1 MQNKIENHIYEVE
14 NLVIGSGLN
23 AAAFSYLNGYPL
35 IINKQELPFRF
46 DYFDTDFVLS
56 SLNIINDKTTLKGKE
71 NEKVF
76 GNYKTEVY
84 RHLVFVLALAGLC
97 PLSDKVGSIRLKDD
111 SLLNIVTDS
120 SRMIK
125 IKFDQIYIFDDQN
138 ITGLPEPLESL
149 NKKMFKVLDW
159 IDVTCCTTHPYQ
171 YFETDDNFVREMFLY
186 PTERIDGY
194 HPNKKDLVSVSYLSE
209 KQLNDYEYSDTYAKF
224 KVLNIMKKAGIRG
237 RRNGRDPKNK
247 EKYKYYA
254 LKIEPQRREVTTLQ
268 KNLYEDTDNIEFMY
282 ESEEDIIQKFPIEN
296 EHYVHNLN
304 SKIGLDGNIR
314 NG

>member
-1 MQNKIENHIYEVE
+1 MSKIEKHVYEVE
-14 NLVIGSGLN
+14 NLVIGSSLN

-46 DYFDTDFVLS
+46 DYFDTDFDLS
-56 SLNIINDKTTLKGKE
+56 SLNIINDKTILKGKE

-84 RHLVFVLALAGLC
+84 RHLIFVLALAGLC

-125 IKFDQIYIFDDQN
+125 IKFDQLFVFDDRN

-149 NKKMFKVLDW
+149 NEKMFKVLDW

-171 YFETDDNFVREMFLY
+171 YFETDDNFTREMFFY
-186 PTERIDGY
+186 PTERMDGY
-194 HPNKKDLVSVSYLSE
+194 QPDKKDLVSVSYLSE
-209 KQLNDYEYSDTYAKF
+209 SQLHDYEYSDTYAKF
-224 KVLNIMKKAGIRG
+224 KILNIMKEADIRG
-237 RRNGRDPKNK
+237 SRNGRDQKNK

-254 LKIEPQRREVTTLQ
+254 LKIEPQKREVIPLQ

-282 ESEEDIIQKFPIEN
+282 ETEEDIIQSFPIEK
-296 EHYVHNLN
+296 EHHVHSLN
-304 SKIGLDGNIR
+304 SKINDYTTK
-314 NG
+314 

>member
-1 MQNKIENHIYEVE
+1 MQNNLEKHIYEVE

-23 AAAFSYLNGYPL
+23 AAAFSYLNGFPL
-35 IINKQELPFRF
+35 IINKQEFPFRF
-46 DYFDTDFVLS
+46 DYFDTDFDLS

-125 IKFDQIYIFDDQN
+125 IKFDQLFVFDDKN
-138 ITGLPEPLESL
+138 ITGLPVPLESL
-149 NKKMFKVLDW
+149 NEKMCKVLDW
-159 IDVTCCTTHPYQ
+159 VDVTCCTTHPYQ
-171 YFETDDNFVREMFLY
+171 YFETDDNFVREMFFY
-186 PTERIDGY
+186 PTERVDGY
-194 HPNKKDLVSVSYLSE
+194 QPNRKDLVSVSYLSE
-209 KQLNDYEYSDTYAKF
+209 KQLHDYEYSDTYAKF
-224 KVLNIMKKAGIRG
+224 KILNIMKEAGIRG
-237 RRNGRDPKNK
+237 RRNGRDQKNK

-254 LKIEPQRREVTTLQ
+254 LKIEPQRREVISLQ
-268 KNLYEDTDNIEFMY
+268 KNLYEDIDNIEFMY
-282 ESEEDIIQKFPIEN
+282 ESEEDIVQNFPIEK
-296 EHYVHNLN
+296 EQYIHSLN
-304 SKIGLDGNIR
+304 SKINDYTTK
-314 NG
+314 

>member
-1 MQNKIENHIYEVE
+1 MGNIEKHTYHFE

-23 AAAFSYLNGYPL
+23 AAAFSYLNGFPL

-46 DYFDTDFVLS
+46 DYFDTDFDLS
-56 SLNIINDKTTLKGKE
+56 SLNIINDKTILKGKE

-84 RHLVFVLALAGLC
+84 RHLIFVLALAGLC

-125 IKFDQIYIFDDQN
+125 IKFDQLFVFDDRN

-149 NKKMFKVLDW
+149 NEKMFKVLDW

-171 YFETDDNFVREMFLY
+171 YFETDDNFTREMFFY
-186 PTERIDGY
+186 PTERMDGY
-194 HPNKKDLVSVSYLSE
+194 QPDKKDLVSVSYLSE
-209 KQLNDYEYSDTYAKF
+209 SQLHDYEYSDTYAKF
-224 KVLNIMKKAGIRG
+224 KILNIMKEAGIRG
-237 RRNGRDPKNK
+237 SRNGRDPKNK

-254 LKIEPQRREVTTLQ
+254 LKIEPQRREVIPLQ

-282 ESEEDIIQKFPIEN
+282 ESEEDIIQNFLIEK
-296 EHYVHNLN
+296 EHHVHSLN
-304 SKIGLDGNIR
+304 SKISSNGNTS
-314 NG
+314 NN

>member
-1 MQNKIENHIYEVE
+1 MSKIEKHVYEVE
-14 NLVIGSGLN
+14 NLVIGSSLN

-46 DYFDTDFVLS
+46 DYFDIDFDLS
-56 SLNIINDKTTLKGKE
+56 SLNIINNKTTLKGKE

-125 IKFDQIYIFDDQN
+125 IKFDQLFVFDDKN

-149 NKKMFKVLDW
+149 NEKMFKILDW

-171 YFETDDNFVREMFLY
+171 YFETDDNFTREMFFY
-186 PTERIDGY
+186 PTERMDGY
-194 HPNKKDLVSVSYLSE
+194 QPDKKDLVSVSYLSE
-209 KQLNDYEYSDTYAKF
+209 SQLHDYEYSDTYAKF
-224 KVLNIMKKAGIRG
+224 KILNIMKEAGIRG
-237 RRNGRDPKNK
+237 RRNGRDQKNK

-254 LKIEPQRREVTTLQ
+254 LKIEPQKREVIPLQ

-282 ESEEDIIQKFPIEN
+282 ESEEDIIQSFPIEK
-296 EHYVHNLN
+296 EHYVHSLNL
-304 SKIGLDGNIR
+304 KINDYTTK
-314 NG
+314 

>member
-1 MQNKIENHIYEVE
+1 MQNKIENHIYEAE

-46 DYFDTDFVLS
+46 DYFDTDFDLS
-56 SLNIINDKTTLKGKE
+56 SLNIINDKTILKGKE

-84 RHLVFVLALAGLC
+84 RHLIFVLALAGLC

-125 IKFDQIYIFDDQN
+125 IKFDQLFVFDDKN

-149 NKKMFKVLDW
+149 NEKMFKVLDW

-171 YFETDDNFVREMFLY
+171 YFETDDNFTREMFFY
-186 PTERIDGY
+186 PTERMDGY
-194 HPNKKDLVSVSYLSE
+194 QPDKKDLVSVSYLSE
-209 KQLNDYEYSDTYAKF
+209 SQLHDYEYSDTYAKF
-224 KVLNIMKKAGIRG
+224 KILNIMKEAGIRG
-237 RRNGRDPKNK
+237 RRNGRDQKNK

-254 LKIEPQRREVTTLQ
+254 LKIEPQKREVIPLQ

-282 ESEEDIIQKFPIEN
+282 ESEEDIIQSFPIEK
-296 EHYVHNLN
+296 EHHVHSLN
-304 SKIGLDGNIR
+304 SKINDYTTK
-314 NG
+314 

>member
-1 MQNKIENHIYEVE
+1 MQNKIENHIYEAE

-46 DYFDTDFVLS
+46 DYFDTDFDLS
-56 SLNIINDKTTLKGKE
+56 SLNIINDKTILKGKE

-84 RHLVFVLALAGLC
+84 RHLIFVLALAGLC

-125 IKFDQIYIFDDQN
+125 IKFDQLFVFDDKN

-149 NKKMFKVLDW
+149 NEKMFKVLDW

-171 YFETDDNFVREMFLY
+171 YFETDDNFTREMFFY
-186 PTERIDGY
+186 PTERMDGY
-194 HPNKKDLVSVSYLSE
+194 QPDKKDLVSVSYLSE
-209 KQLNDYEYSDTYAKF
+209 SQLHDYEYSDTYAKF
-224 KVLNIMKKAGIRG
+224 KILNIMKEADIRG
-237 RRNGRDPKNK
+237 SRNGRDQKNK

-254 LKIEPQRREVTTLQ
+254 LKIEPQKREVIPLQ

-282 ESEEDIIQKFPIEN
+282 ESEEDIIQSFPIEK
-296 EHYVHNLN
+296 EHHVHSLN
-304 SKIGLDGNIR
+304 SKINDYTTK
-314 NG
+314 

>member
-1 MQNKIENHIYEVE
+1 MSKIEKHVYEVE
-14 NLVIGSGLN
+14 NLVIGSSLN

-35 IINKQELPFRF
+35 IINKQGLPFRF
-46 DYFDTDFVLS
+46 DYFDIDFDLS
-56 SLNIINDKTTLKGKE
+56 SLNIINDKTILKGKE

-84 RHLVFVLALAGLC
+84 RHLIFVLALAGLC

-111 SLLNIVTDS
+111 NLLNIVTDL

-125 IKFDQIYIFDDQN
+125 IKFDQLFVFDDRN

-149 NKKMFKVLDW
+149 NEKMFKVLDW

-171 YFETDDNFVREMFLY
+171 YFETDDNFTREMFFY
-186 PTERIDGY
+186 PTERMDGY
-194 HPNKKDLVSVSYLSE
+194 QPDKKDIVSVSYLSE
-209 KQLNDYEYSDTYAKF
+209 SQLHDYEYSDTYAKF
-224 KVLNIMKKAGIRG
+224 KILNIMKEADIRG
-237 RRNGRDPKNK
+237 SRNGRDQKNK

-254 LKIEPQRREVTTLQ
+254 LKIEPQRREVIPLQ

-282 ESEEDIIQKFPIEN
+282 ESEEDIIQNFPIEK

-304 SKIGLDGNIR
+304 SKISSDGNTS
-314 NG
+314 NS

>member
-1 MQNKIENHIYEVE
+1 MQNNLEKHIYEVE

-23 AAAFSYLNGYPL
+23 AAVFSYLNGFPL
-35 IINKQELPFRF
+35 IINKQEFPFRF
-46 DYFDTDFVLS
+46 DYFDVDFDLS

-111 SLLNIVTDS
+111 NLLNIVTDL

-125 IKFDQIYIFDDQN
+125 VKFDQLFVFDDKN

-149 NKKMFKVLDW
+149 NEKMFKVLDW

-171 YFETDDNFVREMFLY
+171 YFETDDNFTREMFFY
-186 PTERIDGY
+186 PTERMDGY
-194 HPNKKDLVSVSYLSE
+194 QPDKKDLVSVSYLSE
-209 KQLNDYEYSDTYAKF
+209 SQLHDYEYSDTYAKF
-224 KVLNIMKKAGIRG
+224 KILNIMKEAGIRG
-237 RRNGRDPKNK
+237 SRNGRDPKNK

-254 LKIEPQRREVTTLQ
+254 LKIEPQRREVIPLQ

-282 ESEEDIIQKFPIEN
+282 ESEEDIIQNFPIE
-296 EHYVHNLN
+296 EGHYVHSLN
-304 SKIGLDGNIR
+304 SKISSNGNTS
-314 NG
+314 NN